1 MGWVPGIARN
11 FFYAKKKC
19 ASFMP
24 FEALQG
30 ELYRNLA
37 HRESGLSHRALIPVM
52 PTSQGL

>member
-1 MGWVPGIARN
+1 VT
-11 FFYAKKKC
+11 
-19 ASFMP
+19 SFKP